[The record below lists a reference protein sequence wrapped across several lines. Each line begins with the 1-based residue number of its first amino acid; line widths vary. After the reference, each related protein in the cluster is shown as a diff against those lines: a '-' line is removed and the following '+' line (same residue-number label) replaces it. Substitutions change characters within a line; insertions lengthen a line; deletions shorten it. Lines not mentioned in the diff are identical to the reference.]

1 MTTEEAV
8 KYLIRP
14 TVTST
19 EVSEEKQKEIDAYN
33 MAIEALLAMK
43 NIERIT
49 QEMKAI
55 LHMDGKESTDADSD

>member
-1 MTTEEAV
+1 MTAQMTTEEAV
-8 KYLIRP
+8 KYIIRP

-55 LHMDGKESTDADSD
+55 LHMDGKEDA